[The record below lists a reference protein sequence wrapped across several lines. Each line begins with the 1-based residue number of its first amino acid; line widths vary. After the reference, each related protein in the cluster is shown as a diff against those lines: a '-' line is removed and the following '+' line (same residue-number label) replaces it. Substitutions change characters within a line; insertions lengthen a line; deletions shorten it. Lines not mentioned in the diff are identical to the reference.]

1 MNQMISIALG
11 GAIGALLR
19 FFVSSGVYQWLG
31 RELPYGTL
39 AVNVI
44 GSFLIGLMSEAL
56 LTQAGGSLTISYRAA
71 VLVGLF
77 GSFTTFSTFSL
88 ETVYLIEQGYLLR
101 AAINVLVSIGICL
114 PAAWAGL
121 LSGRTLFFYSGGTI
135 RWLGWVFPYGIVAV
149 NFLGAFLLG
158 IFVQLLVYRVSM
170 SMEYR
175 AAILVVLVGMF
186 ATFSGLYLIFYL
198 LEEGYA
204 FNQDLPRLL
213 AVFFGNGFVCIVAV
227 WIGLLA
233 AKQL

>member
-31 RELPYGTL
+31 RELPYGTF

-56 LTQAGGSLTISYRAA
+56 LTQTGGSLAISYRSA

-101 AAINVLVSIGICL
+101 AAINVLISIGVCL
-114 PAAWAGL
+114 PAAWVGL
-121 LSGRTLFFYSGGTI
+121 LSGRTLFFYSGGSL
-135 RWLGWVFPYGIVAV
+135 RWFGWVFPYGIVAV

-158 IFVQLLVYRVSM
+158 IFVQLLVYRVSL

-175 AAILVVLVGMF
+175 AAILVVLVGIF
-186 ATFSGLYLIFYL
+186 VTFSGLYLIIYL

-204 FNQDLPRLL
+204 FNQDLSRLL
-213 AVFFGNGFVCIVAV
+213 GVFFSNGLICVVAV
-227 WIGLLA
+227 WLGLLA
-233 AKQL
+233 TKQL